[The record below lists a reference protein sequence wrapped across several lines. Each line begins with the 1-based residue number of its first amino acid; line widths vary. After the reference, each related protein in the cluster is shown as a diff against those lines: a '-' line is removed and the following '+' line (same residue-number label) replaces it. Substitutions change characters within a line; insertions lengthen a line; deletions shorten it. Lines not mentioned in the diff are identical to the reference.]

1 MTDLTN
7 NNTAEESMLSSLLA
21 SLPTAADMIEAVTAI
36 AVGVLLTFSLNL
48 ML

>member
-7 NNTAEESMLSSLLA
+7 NSTPEESMLSSLLS
-21 SLPTAADMIEAVTAI
+21 SLSTPAEVIEAITAI